1 MNFNAKYYEYVRCQ
15 TNIIVIDDLNTH
27 EQPTVGS
34 FQKEVIEIA
43 NLTT

>member
-15 TNIIVIDDLNTH
+15 TNIIVIDDTH

-43 NLTT
+43 NLTTQT